1 MIDLH
6 CHMLPAIDDGP
17 TSLEGSLAMAKMA
30 VADGITTTFCTPHIY
45 PGLYENNAE
54 NIKRQVANLQLIL
67 NDKGIN
73 LTLNFGADVHLVPEV
88 SAGIESGRIPLLG
101 GSRYLLLEPSHHVRP
116 PRFTDSVFRLISDG
130 ITPIITHPERLS
142 WYGQH
147 SDDFVAIAKS
157 GAWLQ
162 VTSGALLGNFG
173 AAAKRFSEQLIGE
186 GWCDVLASDG
196 HTTGRRA
203 PVIGQARIR
212 AAALVGEAEATA
224 MVETRP
230 GLVLNNRATSH
241 SDRPPAHQVETS
253 SSPLRA
259 IISRVFGRG
268 AT

>member
-1 MIDLH
+1 VIDLH

-45 PGLYENNAE
+45 PGLYENKADD
-54 NIKRQVANLQLIL
+54 IKRRVANLQLIL
-67 NDKGIN
+67 NDKGIA
-73 LTLNFGADVHLVPEV
+73 LTLNYGADVHLVPEIN
-88 SAGIESGRIPLLG
+88 AGIESGRIPLLG

-116 PRFTDSVFRLISDG
+116 PRFTESVFRLISDG

-162 VTSGALLGNFG
+162 VTSGALLGHFG
-173 AAAKRFSEQLIGE
+173 PAAKRFSEQLIGD

-196 HTTGRRA
+196 HTTGRRS
-203 PVIGQARIR
+203 PVIADARER
-212 AAALVGEAEATA
+212 AAQLVDETEATA

-230 GLVLNNRATSH
+230 NLVLNNLPTLPDA
-241 SDRPPAHQVETS
+241 RPPAHQARATS
-253 SSPLRA
+253 PSLRA
-259 IISRVFGRG
+259 IIRGVFGRN
-268 AT
+268 AI

>member
-54 NIKRQVANLQLIL
+54 DIKRRVANLQLIL
-67 NDKGIN
+67 NDKGIA
-73 LTLNFGADVHLVPEV
+73 LTLNFGADVHLVPEIN
-88 SAGIESGRIPLLG
+88 AGIESGRIPLLG

-116 PRFTDSVFRLISDG
+116 PRFTESVFRLISDG

-147 SDDFVAIAKS
+147 TADFLAIARS

-162 VTSGALLGNFG
+162 ITSGALLGNFG
-173 AAAKRFSEQLIGE
+173 PAAKRFSEQLIGE
-186 GWCDVLASDG
+186 GWCDVIASDG

-203 PVIGQARIR
+203 PIIAQAKQR
-212 AAALVGEAEATA
+212 AAELVGEAEATA

-230 GLVLNNRATSH
+230 KLVLNNLLIDAAG
-241 SDRPPAHQVETS
+241 RPPAHQSRAS
-253 SSPLRA
+253 SGTLRA
-259 IISRVFGRG
+259 IIGRVFGRN
-268 AT
+268 AA